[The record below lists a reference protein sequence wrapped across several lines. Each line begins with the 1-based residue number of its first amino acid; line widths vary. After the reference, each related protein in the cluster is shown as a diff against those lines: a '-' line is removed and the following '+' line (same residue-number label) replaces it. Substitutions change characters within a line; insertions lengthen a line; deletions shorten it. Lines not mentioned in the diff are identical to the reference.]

1 MSTYSVMNH
10 IHHTSRYRLY
20 VRLIRSV
27 LCTAG
32 IYYAPSYASLFLLL
46 FSLTCYRTLL
56 TSVQFSKSLFSE
68 CFFSGVLLTLRS
80 VHAYVYTVT
89 FKYLDPTNVPT
100 LKEEQADTAMRI
112 GITHATGPIVFA
124 ATLCKTS
131 IFVKRS
137 F

>member
-68 CFFSGVLLTLRS
+68 CFFFRCASNVKKCSCLC
-80 VHAYVYTVT
+80 VYR
-89 FKYLDPTNVPT
+89 NV
-100 LKEEQADTAMRI
+100 
-112 GITHATGPIVFA
+112 
-124 ATLCKTS
+124 
-131 IFVKRS
+131 
-137 F
+137 